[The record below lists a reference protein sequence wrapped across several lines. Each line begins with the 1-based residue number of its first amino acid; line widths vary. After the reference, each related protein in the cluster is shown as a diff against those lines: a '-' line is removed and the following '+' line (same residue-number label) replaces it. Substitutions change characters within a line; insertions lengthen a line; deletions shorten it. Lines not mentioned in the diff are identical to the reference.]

1 MSKDLKATIN
11 RSKEMW
17 NTGNLNIVD
26 EIYAKSFVNHYPFD
40 PSVRDLDSFKKFV
53 TECRKGMPNLSVTI
67 EDMIAEGDKLACR
80 WVCSG
85 THEVDFFGIAATGK
99 KATWTGVTIYR
110 FDSSGKIVEAWWS
123 EDALGMLQQLGV
135 IPTE

>member
-1 MSKDLKATIN
+1 MSKDLKDIIN

-26 EIYAKSFVNHYPFD
+26 EIYAKNFVNHYPFD
-40 PSVRDLDSFKKFV
+40 PSVRDLESFKKFV
-53 TECRKGMPNLSVTI
+53 TECRKGMPDLNVTI

-85 THEVDFFGIAATGK
+85 THKVDFFGIPATGK

-110 FDSSGKIVEAWWS
+110 FDSDKIVEAWWS